1 MGKLISIVL
10 TLLAAGVYFVL
21 LHLYSPTRN
30 AQFSRDF
37 PQGRPDGPTVVIDGI
52 EWTEAVNWNF
62 KDGHYPTEWRW
73 GEWEIVDGYLHGRD
87 PEGGFAVYFFPYTH
101 GGDVLL
107 ETKVQFLERGGK
119 RKTEAHLLT
128 RDTEDLNFESGFV
141 LVADTNN
148 VHLRHMAG
156 KRNYIYDIFPVDQRT
171 GYGDWSVIRFAI
183 YENQIR
189 GYLNGE
195 RIDVDMP
202 GLPEQL
208 PVGMYQEPHLA
219 VNSGEARF
227 EYVKIYFAA
236 KPGKP

>member
-1 MGKLISIVL
+1 MGKLIKIIIAVL
-10 TLLAAGVYFVL
+10 VAVVYFAT
-21 LHLYSPTRN
+21 LHMFSPARDTE
-30 AQFSRDF
+30 FSRDF

-62 KDGHYPTEWRW
+62 KDGHFPTEWSW

-87 PEGGFAVYFFPYTH
+87 PKGGFAVYFFPYTH

-107 ETKVQFLERGGK
+107 ETKVQFLQRGEK

-148 VHLRHMAG
+148 INLRHMAG
-156 KRNYIYDIFPVDQRT
+156 KHNYIYDIYPVNQRT
-171 GYGDWSVIRFAI
+171 EYGDWYVIQFAI
-183 YENQIR
+183 YQNQIR
-189 GYLNGE
+189 GYLNGVK
-195 RIDVDMP
+195 IDANKL
-202 GLPEQL
+202 GLPEKL
-208 PVGMYQEPHLA
+208 PVGIYQEPHLA

-236 KPGKP
+236 KSSKP